1 MRQACRPRQV
11 LSPVLVA
18 ALTLALAGCGS
29 SGRGANKRASTSTQ
43 VSGATTATT
52 LPRADDEGAVGPS
65 AQSAV
70 APTVPAVAAST
81 SSSTCRT
88 TDPLGN
94 VYHPFRL
101 RVVNG
106 CVSVSGTV
114 TVVRAE
120 EDGDVPFGLALD
132 GPYAGLVN

>member
-18 ALTLALAGCGS
+18 ALTLALAGCSS
-29 SGRGANKRASTSTQ
+29 SGSGANRRASTSTR
-43 VSGATTATT
+43 VSGTTTRTT
-52 LPRADDEGAVGPS
+52 LPRADDEGAVDPS

-88 TDPLGN
+88 TDPLRN
-94 VYHPFRL
+94 VYYPHRL

-106 CVSVSGTV
+106 CT
-114 TVVRAE
+114 
-120 EDGDVPFGLALD
+120 
-132 GPYAGLVN
+132 